1 MRADGRRIGSL
12 GWELGILSTVS
23 ARRDLSSPT
32 SVTERTCDDFP
43 GSDVAAEKREYSR
56 LLETALHSE
65 FVAHA
70 LPSEE

>member
-1 MRADGRRIGSL
+1 VRADGRRIGSL
-12 GWELGILSTVS
+12 GGILSTVA
-23 ARRDLSSPT
+23 ARRDYWKSPT
-32 SVTERTCDDFP
+32 SVCERTCDDFP
-43 GSDVAAEKREYSR
+43 GSDVAVEKREYSR